1 MKNFI
6 QTIALATVLGLSSA
20 PLALAQRHGGA
31 NGGRSER
38 RETSTSGRT
47 THSRVDHSS
56 SSTGNR
62 PGLSGGNSGNN
73 NHQRPNVSG
82 NSGNNNHQRPNVS
95 GNSGNNNHQ
104 RPNVSGN
111 SGNNNHQRPNVSGN
125 SGNNNHQR
133 PTISGSHNNTNR
145 PPSSNINH
153 GSVNRPAT
161 GNRPGVSSGGNRPGV
176 STGGHRPIY
185 GTPGYNHGRPVGG
198 NHYTPAA
205 PHKRPVILQP
215 PHRPFRPAMAR
226 PIYRPTPPPSWR
238 PIHGAPVIRGVLG
251 LTFGITIGSSLDYL
265 YNTGY
270 SVDGYGNDIVYLR
283 NVPMMNYIWTD
294 GALYYGTSGLD
305 ASSFYY
311 STPAYDMSRYNNVY
325 RGLVTSYGVPVSTT
339 NQGGLITSTWFAGN
353 NGYISLSFGNSGGR
367 YLTTLSMGL

>member
-62 PGLSGGNSGNN
+62 PGLSGGNSGSN

-82 NSGNNNHQRPNVS
+82 NSGS
-95 GNSGNNNHQ
+95 NNHQ

-161 GNRPGVSSGGNRPGV
+161 GNRPGV